1 MSNLMKKM
9 PLTYDTYHLQ
19 ESINEAIRTTCSY
32 YDDNLD
38 DDGEMEDNIF
48 TSLLPILLL
57 LIFCIGI
64 FFNVFFIKLLIIT
77 ILFTPISLTLSGI
90 IITNN
95 EYV

>member
-1 MSNLMKKM
+1 MKKM

-48 TSLLPILLL
+48 TSY
-57 LIFCIGI
+57 F
-64 FFNVFFIKLLIIT
+64 
-77 ILFTPISLTLSGI
+77 LT
-90 IITNN
+90 
-95 EYV
+95 